1 MTKYVIDDA
10 RQEIIA
16 TWETGIGGQARLVA
30 RLPHAVSP
38 DPNLPLGAA
47 LADWLGRL
55 SEAAWRRYTG
65 DDVDADDVYS
75 DGPEDEA
82 NRGSEINNVVARISD
97 PGDAHH
103 TSYDPQFW
111 YAERIGHFLRE
122 VGSADLTSAVTQE
135 VRYELTAVSSAEL
148 GDLTGRAAQAV
159 VLTRSGASPTQVDAA
174 WRALDSDL
182 LGSASTLMTQYD
194 PASAAAAAAAW
205 LNAAAHVASE
215 TSGTHWTAIIQ
226 EADDIEALPVE
237 TPTEVLKLID
247 EGATPHEAVDTLIDE
262 ARRVGRA
269 LLPNPERIA
278 DQVADIYAFTQQ
290 HPDSR
295 DAILDQAKLCVL
307 DPARPAP
314 DLLEDLLS
322 GIRGC
327 WLVWREYSWGTIESI
342 PQDADADDDPEDE
355 DALDDEVAAMQET
368 FHGAVRTHMIAND
381 DLTR

>member
-1 MTKYVIDDA
+1 MTKYVVDDT

-16 TWETGIGGQARLVA
+16 TWETGIGGQAQLVA
-30 RLPHAVSP
+30 RLPHATSP

-55 SEAAWRRYTG
+55 SEAAWRRYT
-65 DDVDADDVYS
+65 ADDFDAAGVAPT
-75 DGPEDEA
+75 GPDDDA
-82 NRGSEINNVVARISD
+82 NRGSEISDVLARISD
-97 PGDAHH
+97 PGDPHR

-111 YAERIGHFLRE
+111 YAERIGHFLRT
-122 VGSADLTSAVTQE
+122 VDSTDLTTAVTDE
-135 VRYELTAVSSAEL
+135 VRDELTAVANAEL

-174 WRALDSDL
+174 WRVLEANT
-182 LGSASTLMTQYD
+182 LGSSSALLTQYD
-194 PASAAAAAAAW
+194 PTSAAAAAAAW
-205 LNAAAHVASE
+205 LNAAAYVASE
-215 TSGTHWTAIIQ
+215 TSGTHWTAIVQ
-226 EADDIEALPVE
+226 EADDIEALPTA
-237 TPTEVLKLID
+237 TPTEVLRLID

-262 ARRVGRA
+262 ARRVARA

-278 DQVADIYAFTQQ
+278 DQVAEIFALTQQ

-322 GIRGC
+322 GIHGC
-327 WLVWREYSWGTIESI
+327 WLVWREYSWDTIDSSR
-342 PQDADADDDPEDE
+342 QVVADDE
-355 DALDDEVAAMQET
+355 DALDEEVAEMQER
-368 FHGAVRTHMIAND
+368 FLAAVRAQMIAND
-381 DLTR
+381 DLAR